1 MRLTRRPPPFV
12 AVLVW
17 AVAFACLVYGTL
29 SRSALPM
36 PNPGE
41 SEPAVPVLEDQDVS
55 PPTTPDSP

>member
-29 SRSALPM
+29 SRSALSM
-36 PNPGE
+36 PSHEDPETG
-41 SEPAVPVLEDQDVS
+41 APVLVDQDSVLR
-55 PPTTPDSP
+55 PDTDSP